1 MVSRWIVTR
10 PASPAFIAVAEQ
22 PQVDTAADQAVVGAT
37 SPPSPAESSPT
48 DARAFLLELGKSLL
62 ATGDAVSDIEVRLV
76 DAAKAYGQPDA
87 RVMVLPTA
95 VAIAASPREPAT
107 LATVDTGGSLGS
119 AGPQLRL
126 DQVTEVLE
134 IARAAAAGEMPADRG
149 LEALR
154 RVPEMPS
161 RHNPVVTA
169 LGYVVVT
176 LGIGLI
182 IEPSLG
188 LLGPYAALGL
198 LVALMREGARHVP
211 GLATVLP
218 VLAAMA
224 VSTIAFAVSGRYEA
238 APLAEL
244 IAPLVLFLPGALLTM
259 ATVDLA
265 SAEVV
270 TGASRFIAG
279 MLQLALLAFGIVAGA
294 RLVGVTAARSSP
306 APGELLGS
314 WAPTLGV
321 LVFAAGTALQHSTPR
336 RSLPWLLLVLY
347 AAWGGQLLGQA
358 LFGAELSGFVG
369 GLVVAPLAMFIERFP
384 SAPPALVSFLPA
396 FWLLVPGALGLIG
409 VTQLIGSEPAVGV
422 TSFVDA
428 LVSIISIA
436 LGILIG
442 IRALRIAQGAVASAR
457 ARARASA

>member
-1 MVSRWIVTR
+1 MAPPPVGLSASVHLATDLAISD
-10 PASPAFIAVAEQ
+10 ASP
-22 PQVDTAADQAVVGAT
+22 TAASVR
-37 SPPSPAESSPT
+37 SPSAA
-48 DARAFLLELGKSLL
+48 DVFAFLLELGKSLL
-62 ATGDAVSDIEVRLV
+62 LTGDAVSDIELRLV
-76 DAAKAYGQPDA
+76 QVANAYGHPDA
-87 RVMVLPTA
+87 RVAVLPTVVA
-95 VAIAASPREPAT
+95 VAGGPREPAA
-107 LATVDTGGSLGS
+107 LATVDTDGSLGS

-126 DQVTEVLE
+126 DQITEVLH
-134 IARAAAAGEMPADRG
+134 IARAAAAGEMPVDRG
-149 LEALR
+149 VAALE
-154 RVPEMPS
+154 RVHEMPS
-161 RHNPVVTA
+161 RYNPLVTI

-182 IEPSLG
+182 LEPSVP
-188 LLGPYAALGL
+188 LLPAYAALGL
-198 LVALMREGARHVP
+198 LVALLRDGATRVP
-211 GLATVLP
+211 GLATILP
-218 VLAAMA
+218 VLAAGT
-224 VSTIAFAVSGRYEA
+224 VSAIAFALSGGYDA

-265 SAEVV
+265 SVEVV

-279 MLQLALLAFGIVAGA
+279 LLQLALLAFGIVAGA
-294 RLVGVTAARSSP
+294 MLVGVTATRSP
-306 APGELLGS
+306 HPPTDVLGA
-314 WAPTLGV
+314 WAPWVGILA
-321 LVFAAGTALQHSTPR
+321 FAGGTALQHSAPR

-347 AAWGGQLLGQA
+347 AAWGGQLLGQV
-358 LFGAELSGFVG
+358 LFGAALSGFVG

-409 VTQLIGSEPAVGV
+409 FTQLVGNEPTAGV

-442 IRALRIAQGAVASAR
+442 IRALRIARGAVASAR
-457 ARARASA
+457 HMPSSQS

>member
-1 MVSRWIVTR
+1 VHATTDLAISGGSRSTPSVR
-10 PASPAFIAVAEQ
+10 SSPA
-22 PQVDTAADQAVVGAT
+22 ADVF
-37 SPPSPAESSPT
+37 
-48 DARAFLLELGKSLL
+48 AFLLELGKALL
-62 ATGDAVSDIEVRLV
+62 ATGDAVSDIELRLV
-76 DAAKAYGQPDA
+76 QAAKAYGQPDT

-95 VAIAASPREPAT
+95 VAIAGGPRQPAT
-107 LATVDTGGSLGS
+107 LATVDTDGSLGS

-126 DQVTEVLE
+126 DQITEVLH
-134 IARAAAAGEMPADRG
+134 IARAAAAGEMSVDRG
-149 LEALR
+149 LAALG
-154 RVPEMPS
+154 RVREMPS
-161 RHNPVVTA
+161 RYNPLVTI

-182 IEPSLG
+182 LEPSVP
-188 LLGPYAALGL
+188 LLPVYGALGL
-198 LVALMREGARHVP
+198 LVAFLRDGATRVS
-211 GLATVLP
+211 GLATILP
-218 VLAAMA
+218 VLAAGT
-224 VSTIAFAVSGRYEA
+224 VSAIAFAVSGRYDA

-279 MLQLALLAFGIVAGA
+279 LLQLALLAFGIVAGA
-294 RLVGVTAARSSP
+294 MLVGVTATRSSH
-306 APGELLGS
+306 APTELLGS
-314 WAPTLGV
+314 WAPWLGV
-321 LVFAAGTALQHSTPR
+321 LVFAGGTALQHSASR

-347 AAWGGQLLGQA
+347 AAWAGQLLGQA
-358 LFGAELSGFVG
+358 LFGARLSGFVG

-409 VTQLIGSEPAVGV
+409 FTQLVGNEPTAGL

-428 LVSIISIA
+428 LVSIIAIA

-442 IRALRIAQGAVASAR
+442 VRTLRIARGAVASAR
-457 ARARASA
+457 HMARSES

>member
-1 MVSRWIVTR
+1 MHRANDLAISD
-10 PASPAFIAVAEQ
+10 ASPSTSSVRSSS
-22 PQVDTAADQAVVGAT
+22 AADVF
-37 SPPSPAESSPT
+37 
-48 DARAFLLELGKSLL
+48 AFLLELGKALL
-62 ATGDAVSDIEVRLV
+62 ATGDAVSDIELRLV
-76 DAAKAYGQPDA
+76 HAAKAYGQPDA

-95 VAIAASPREPAT
+95 VAIAGGPGEPAA
-107 LATVDTGGSLGS
+107 LATVDTDGSLGA

-126 DQVTEVLE
+126 DQITEVLH
-134 IARAAAAGEMPADRG
+134 IARGAAAGEIPVARG
-149 LEALR
+149 LAALGQ
-154 RVPEMPS
+154 VHEMPS
-161 RHNPVVTA
+161 RYNPLITN

-182 IEPSLG
+182 IEPSVR
-188 LLGPYAALGL
+188 LLPAYAALGL
-198 LVALMREGARHVP
+198 LVALLRNGARRVP

-218 VLAAMA
+218 VLAAGT
-224 VSTIAFAVSGRYEA
+224 VSAIAFAVSGRYEA

-265 SAEVV
+265 SDEVV
-270 TGASRFIAG
+270 TGASRFLAG
-279 MLQLALLAFGIVAGA
+279 LLQLALLAFGIVAGA
-294 RLVGVTAARSSP
+294 MLVGETATRSSH
-306 APGELLGS
+306 APTEQLGS
-314 WAPTLGV
+314 WAPWIGV
-321 LVFAAGTALQHSTPR
+321 LVFAVGTAVQHSAPR

-358 LFGAELSGFVG
+358 LFGAGLSGFVG
-369 GLVVAPLAMFIERFP
+369 GLVVAPLAMLIERFP

-409 VTQLIGSEPAVGV
+409 FTQLVGNEPVAGV
-422 TSFVDA
+422 TSFVAA

-442 IRALRIAQGAVASAR
+442 IRGLRIAQGAAASAR
-457 ARARASA
+457 HMARSEA